1 MDNKKKNKIFT
12 IIVWCVFGMI
22 VLPLLIGSLSIAI
35 QNNTNKK
42 TVPSIF
48 GYMPM
53 IITNGSME
61 PVIKVGDIIFSKAC
75 DVKSINDDDI
85 ISYWDPTNSNKI
97 ITHKVDSI
105 SEKDGK
111 RYFTTYGVFTG
122 SLDTSVVP
130 EENVLGVYTFKIP
143 VIGNLMLFA
152 QTPQGL
158 VMFLLVPLGGVLV
171 YDTIRRQNKEDKK
184 DAEIKALKDELEN
197 LKNNTSK

>member
-75 DVKSINDDDI
+75 DVKSINDGDI
-85 ISYWDPTNSNKI
+85 ISYWDPINSNKI

-105 SEKDGK
+105 NEKDGK

-158 VMFLLVPLGGVLV
+158 VIFLLVPLGGILV

-184 DAEIKALKDELEN
+184 DAEIKALKEELEN
-197 LKNNTSK
+197 LKNDTSK

>member
-61 PVIKVGDIIFSKAC
+61 PIIKVGDIIFSKAC

-105 SEKDGK
+105 NEKDGK

-184 DAEIKALKDELEN
+184 DAEIKALKEELEN

>member
-42 TVPSIF
+42 TVPNIF

-105 SEKDGK
+105 NEKDGK

-130 EENVLGVYTFKIP
+130 EENVLGVYIFKIP

-184 DAEIKALKDELEN
+184 DAEIKALKEELEN

>member
-75 DVKSINDDDI
+75 DVKSINDGDI

-105 SEKDGK
+105 NEKDGK
-111 RYFTTYGVFTG
+111 RIITLY
-122 SLDTSVVP
+122 
-130 EENVLGVYTFKIP
+130 
-143 VIGNLMLFA
+143 
-152 QTPQGL
+152 
-158 VMFLLVPLGGVLV
+158 
-171 YDTIRRQNKEDKK
+171 NK
-184 DAEIKALKDELEN
+184 
-197 LKNNTSK
+197 

>member
-105 SEKDGK
+105 NEKDGK

-158 VMFLLVPLGGVLV
+158 VIFLLVPLGGVLV

-184 DAEIKALKDELEN
+184 DAEIKALKEELKN
-197 LKNNTSK
+197 LKNDTSK

>member
-75 DVKSINDDDI
+75 DVKSINDGDI

-105 SEKDGK
+105 NEKDGK

-184 DAEIKALKDELEN
+184 DAEIKALKEELEN